1 MSAEDILNEIKEEVI
16 KRAPGNAAITDV
28 QFEGSEVVIYA
39 KNPEIFSNSFIKELA
54 RDFRKRIAIRPDP
67 SVLVDPEIAKNK
79 ILEIVPDDAE
89 ITNFI
94 FDANTGEIIVESKK
108 PGLVIGKEGSTLEEI
123 KKAIRWA
130 PKPVRTPPIPS
141 ETIKAIRATLYRER
155 ADVKEILRKIG
166 RRIHRDVRLREDCW
180 VRVSFLGGSRE
191 VGRTSLYLQTPE
203 SRILIDCGIN
213 IAVEGDKAFP
223 HFDAP
228 EFSVEE
234 IDAVVITHA
243 HLDHCGFVPGLFRYG
258 YDGPVYCT
266 RPTRDLMT
274 LLQKDYLEIAEKE
287 GKPTPYSSK
296 DIKKCVK
303 HTIPIDYGVTTDI
316 SPAIKL
322 TLHNAGHIL
331 GSAIAHCHIG
341 DGLYNIAYTG
351 DLKFESSR
359 LLEPA
364 VCQFPRLEALI
375 IESTYG
381 GYEDVLP
388 ERDET
393 EDYFLRTVA
402 ETISRK
408 GKVIIPVFGVGRAQE
423 LMLVLEEGYN
433 QGIFNAPVYLDGMI
447 WEATAIHTAYPEY
460 LSKNIRNRIFH
471 EGDNP
476 FLSEVFRKVKNT
488 NDRRN
493 IIDSDEPCI
502 ILTTSGMLSGGPSV
516 EYFKALASD
525 EKNAIVF
532 VGYQAEGTL
541 GRKIQKGWNEI
552 PLMGKN
558 GKTKAVKVNLQVHT
572 LEGFSGHSDRKQ
584 LIRYLRKLK
593 PMPEKIFTVHGEVSK
608 CIDLAS
614 TAYKLF
620 KKETRAPMN
629 LDSIRVK
636 WAE

>member
-1 MSAEDILNEIKEEVI
+1 MSAEELLNQIREEVI
-16 KRAPGNAAITDV
+16 KRAPGNAIITDV
-28 QFEGSEVVIYA
+28 QFEGPEVVIYA
-39 KNPEIFSNSFIKELA
+39 KNPEIFTNSFIKELA
-54 RDFRKRIAIRPDP
+54 RDLKKRIAIRPDP
-67 SVLVDPEIAKNK
+67 SVLLDPEIAKK
-79 ILEIVPDDAE
+79 RILEIVPDDAE
-89 ITNFI
+89 ITNCI
-94 FDANTGEIIVESKK
+94 FDANTGEVIIESKK

-155 ADVKEILRKIG
+155 TDVKEILRRIG
-166 RRIHRDVRLREDCW
+166 RRIHRDIKIRDDYW
-180 VRVSFLGGSRE
+180 IRVSFLGGARE
-191 VGRTSLYLQTPE
+191 VGRTCLYLQTPD

-213 IAVEGDKAFP
+213 IAVEGDRAYP

-228 EFSVEE
+228 EFSIEG

-274 LLQKDYLEIAEKE
+274 LLFKDYLDIAEKE
-287 GKPTPYSSK
+287 GKDVPYASK
-296 DIKKCVK
+296 DIKTCVK
-303 HTIPIDYGVTTDI
+303 HTMPIDYGVTTDI
-316 SPAIKL
+316 TPTIKL

-341 DGLYNIAYTG
+341 DGQYNIAYTG
-351 DLKFESSR
+351 DIKFEASR

-364 VCQFPRLEALI
+364 VCQFPRLETLI

-381 GYEDVLP
+381 SYDDILP
-388 ERDET
+388 EKEET
-393 EDYFLRTVA
+393 EKELLKIVS
-402 ETISRK
+402 ETLQRG
-408 GKVIIPVFGVGRAQE
+408 GKVLIPVFGVGRAQE

-460 LSKNIRNRIFH
+460 LSKVIRNRIFH

-476 FLSEVFRKVKNT
+476 FLSEVFKRVGST
-488 NDRRN
+488 NERRRV
-493 IIDSDEPCI
+493 IDGDEPCI
-502 ILTTSGMLSGGPSV
+502 ILATSGMLTGGPSV
-516 EYFKALASD
+516 EYFKNLAPD
-525 EKNAIVF
+525 EKNTLVF

-541 GRKIQKGWNEI
+541 GRKVQKGWKEI
-552 PLMGKN
+552 PITTKN
-558 GKTKAVKVNLQVHT
+558 GKTKSIPIKMDIHT

-584 LIRYLRKLK
+584 LIKYLRKLK
-593 PMPEKIFTVHGEVSK
+593 PMPERILMIHGEINK

-620 KKETRAPMN
+620 KRETRAPMN

-636 WAE
+636 

>member
-1 MSAEDILNEIKEEVI
+1 MSAEDILNEIKQYVI
-16 KRAPGNAAITDV
+16 KNSPGNALITDV
-28 QFEGSEVVIYA
+28 QFEGPEVVIYA
-39 KNPEIFSNSFIKELA
+39 KNPEIFSNSFVKELA
-54 RDFRKRIAIRPDP
+54 RIFRKRIAIRPDP
-67 SVLVDPEIAKNK
+67 SVLMEPEIAKDK
-79 ILEIVPDDAE
+79 ILKIVPEDAE
-89 ITNFI
+89 ITNCI
-94 FDANTGEIIVESKK
+94 FDANTGEVIIESKK
-108 PGLVIGKEGSTLEEI
+108 PGLVIGKDGSTLEEI
-123 KKAIRWA
+123 KKAIKWA
-130 PKPVRTPPIPS
+130 PKPVRTPPISS
-141 ETIKAIRATLYRER
+141 ETIKAIRATMYRER
-155 ADVKEILRKIG
+155 TDVKEILRRIG
-166 RRIHRDVRLREDCW
+166 RRIHRDVKLREDCW
-180 VRVSFLGGSRE
+180 IRMSFLGGARE
-191 VGRTSLYLQTPE
+191 VGRTCNYLQTPE

-213 IAVEGDKAFP
+213 VAIDGDKAFP

-228 EFSVEE
+228 EFSIEE

-258 YDGPVYCT
+258 YDGPVYCSK
-266 RPTRDLMT
+266 PTRDLMT
-274 LLQKDYLEIAEKE
+274 LLQKDYLDIAEKE
-287 GKPTPYSSK
+287 GKVMPYSSK

-316 SPAIKL
+316 APAIKL
-322 TLHNAGHIL
+322 TMHNAGHIL

-341 DGLYNIAYTG
+341 DGLYNVAYTG
-351 DLKFESSR
+351 DIKFEASR

-364 VCQFPRLEALI
+364 VCQFPRLETII

-381 GYEDVLP
+381 GYDDVLP
-388 ERDET
+388 DRAET
-393 EDYFLRTVA
+393 EKEFLNVVA
-402 ETISRK
+402 ETIKRK
-408 GKVIIPVFGVGRAQE
+408 GKVIIPVFGIGRAQE

-488 NDRRN
+488 NNRRN
-493 IIDSDEPCI
+493 IIDSNEPCI

-516 EYFKALASD
+516 EYFKSLAED

-541 GRKIQKGWNEI
+541 GRKIQRGWKEI
-552 PLMGKN
+552 PIMNRN
-558 GKTKAVKVNLQVHT
+558 GKSKAVKVNLSVHT

-584 LIRYLRKLK
+584 LIKYLRKLK
-593 PMPEKIFTVHGEVSK
+593 PMPERILTVHGEASK
-608 CIDLAS
+608 CVDLAS

-629 LDSIRVK
+629 LDAIRMK
-636 WAE
+636 

>member
-1 MSAEDILNEIKEEVI
+1 LSAEELLNQIKQEVI
-16 KRAPGNAAITDV
+16 KRAPGNAVITDV
-28 QFEGSEVVIYA
+28 QFEGPEVVIYA
-39 KNPEIFSNSFIKELA
+39 KNPEIFTNFFIKELA
-54 RDFRKRIAIRPDP
+54 RDLKKRIAIRPDP
-67 SVLVDPEIAKNK
+67 SVLLDPEIAKKK

-89 ITNFI
+89 ITNCI
-94 FDANTGEIIVESKK
+94 FDANTGEVIIESKK

-155 ADVKEILRKIG
+155 ADVKEILRRIG
-166 RRIHRDVRLREDCW
+166 RRIHRDIKIREDYW
-180 VRVSFLGGSRE
+180 IRVSFLGGARE
-191 VGRTSLYLQTPE
+191 VGRTCLYLQTPD
-203 SRILIDCGIN
+203 SRVLIDCGIN
-213 IAVEGDKAFP
+213 IAVEGDRAYP

-228 EFSVEE
+228 EFSIEE
-234 IDAVVITHA
+234 IDAVVVTHA

-274 LLQKDYLEIAEKE
+274 LLFKDYLDIAEKE
-287 GKPTPYSSK
+287 GKDVPYTAK
-296 DIKKCVK
+296 DIKTCVK
-303 HTIPIDYGVTTDI
+303 HIIPIDYGVTTDI
-316 SPAIKL
+316 TPTIKL

-351 DLKFESSR
+351 DIKFEASR

-364 VCQFPRLEALI
+364 VSQFPRLETII

-381 GYEDVLP
+381 SYDDVLP
-388 ERDET
+388 EKEET
-393 EDYFLRTVA
+393 EKELLKIVS
-402 ETISRK
+402 ETLQRG
-408 GKVIIPVFGVGRAQE
+408 GKVLIPVFGVGRAQE

-433 QGIFNAPVYLDGMI
+433 QSIFNAPVYLDGMI

-460 LSKNIRNRIFH
+460 LSKVIRNRIFH

-476 FLSEVFRKVKNT
+476 FLSEVFKRVGST
-488 NDRRN
+488 NERRRV
-493 IIDSDEPCI
+493 IDSDEPCV
-502 ILTTSGMLSGGPSV
+502 ILATSGMLTGGPSV
-516 EYFKALASD
+516 EYFKNLAPD
-525 EKNAIVF
+525 EKNALIF

-541 GRKIQKGWNEI
+541 GRKVQKGWKEI
-552 PLMGKN
+552 PITTKN
-558 GKTKAVKVNLQVHT
+558 GKTKSIPIKMDIHT

-584 LIRYLRKLK
+584 LIKYLRKLK
-593 PMPEKIFTVHGEVSK
+593 PMPERVLMVHGEANK

-620 KKETRAPMN
+620 KRETRAPMN

-636 WAE
+636 